1 MALANIYQRK
11 ELLNNI
17 ILHSMGF
24 ENMYSAR
31 LKRIRSSEI
40 RELLEISQKLGVISF
55 AGGLPNPKA
64 FPVNDI
70 KEIVNKI
77 LEEEPVKALQ
87 YGATG
92 GLAEFREELVKY
104 VKKHGIETKFD
115 ELFITV
121 GSQQAL
127 DIVGRVF
134 IDEGDVIFVALPTY
148 LGAIN
153 AFLAYGAKLVGVPL
167 DENGMRVDLLEEK
180 IKELKKKGEKLKMI
194 YTVPTFQNPAGVE
207 LSEERRKRMIELA
220 NEHNLIIVED
230 EPYERLRFEGKPLRA
245 IKSYDTEGRVIY
257 MTTFSK
263 ILAPGFRLAYVIGG
277 EEFSKK
283 MVLAKQSMDLCAPGF
298 TQAIAYHYIKNGYIE
313 KHIPKII
320 EMYKRKRDIMLSAL
334 DEYFP
339 PGCKWTK
346 PKGGMFL
353 WVELPK
359 HISTIEMLSD
369 AINEKVAYVHGKA
382 FHVDGSGENTMRL
395 NFTNPEDEMVRE
407 GIRRL
412 ANVIKKRI

>member
-1 MALANIYQRK
+1 M
-11 ELLNNI
+11 
-17 ILHSMGF
+17 SF

-31 LKRIRSSEI
+31 VKRIRSSEI
-40 RELLEISQKLGVISF
+40 RELLEISQKPGVISF

-104 VKKHGIETKFD
+104 AKKHGIETKFD
-115 ELFITV
+115 EVFITV

-134 IDEGDVIFVALPTY
+134 IDEGDIIFVALPTY

-207 LSEERRKRMIELA
+207 LSEERRKRMVEIA

-230 EPYERLRFEGKPLRA
+230 EPYERLRFEGKPLKA
-245 IKSYDTEGRVIY
+245 IKSYDSEGRVIY
-257 MTTFSK
+257 MATFSK
-263 ILAPGFRLAYVIGG
+263 ILAPGLRLAYVIAS
-277 EEFSKK
+277 EELTKK
-283 MVLAKQSMDLCAPGF
+283 MIVAKQSMDLCAPGF

-313 KHIPKII
+313 RHIPKII
-320 EMYKRKRDIMLSAL
+320 EMYRRKRDIMLDAL
-334 DEYFP
+334 EEYFP

-346 PKGGMFL
+346 PRGGMFL

-359 HISTIEMLSD
+359 HISTIEMLPD

-395 NFTNPEDEMVRE
+395 NFTNPEDDMVRE

>member
-1 MALANIYQRK
+1 M
-11 ELLNNI
+11 
-17 ILHSMGF
+17 SF

-31 LKRIRSSEI
+31 VKRIRSSEI
-40 RELLEISQKLGVISF
+40 RELLEISQKPGVISF

-104 VKKHGIETKFD
+104 AKKHGIETKFD
-115 ELFITV
+115 EVFITV

-207 LSEERRKRMIELA
+207 LSEERRKRMVEIA

-230 EPYERLRFEGKPLRA
+230 EPYERLRFEGKPLKA
-245 IKSYDTEGRVIY
+245 IKSYDSEGRVIY
-257 MTTFSK
+257 MATFSK
-263 ILAPGFRLAYVIGG
+263 ILAPGLRLAYVIAS
-277 EEFSKK
+277 EELTKK
-283 MVLAKQSMDLCAPGF
+283 MIVAKQSMDLCAPGF

-313 KHIPKII
+313 RHIPKII
-320 EMYKRKRDIMLSAL
+320 EMYRRKRDIMLDAL
-334 DEYFP
+334 EEYFP

-346 PKGGMFL
+346 PRGGMFL

-359 HISTIEMLSD
+359 HISTIEMLPD

-395 NFTNPEDEMVRE
+395 NFTNPEDDMVRE